1 MVMTSRTQRS
11 LAETDRD
18 AVLAR
23 LEQENA
29 QLRQA
34 VASHARVDQAIG
46 VLIAAHKLSSA
57 AGFGVLREVSQR
69 TNVKLHAVAD
79 AVIGRALGRHLPQV
93 LAMELDAAVARSR
106 ERTGTG
112 WWS

>member
-1 MVMTSRTQRS
+1 MTTPRTQRP
-11 LAETDRD
+11 LPETDRD

-34 VASHARVDQAIG
+34 IASHARVDQAIG
-46 VLIAAHKLSSA
+46 VLIAVYKLSSA

-69 TNVKLHAVAD
+69 TNVKLHTVAD
-79 AVIGRALGRHLPQV
+79 AVIGWTLGRHLPQRV
-93 LAMELDAAVARSR
+93 AGELDAAVQRCR
-106 ERTGTG
+106 QRTGTG